1 GPCRMEMPYV
11 RQAYERFHQKGL
23 EIIGVSL
30 DNTETEVKTFTSMSG
45 MPWPQTVQGRGLP
58 TPIKRDYAVMS
69 IPAAFLIDREGR
81 IAGRNLRGEGLLSAI
96 EALLGTGGA
105 GERQRSD

>member
-1 GPCRMEMPYV
+1 MPYV
-11 RQAYERFHQKGL
+11 RQAYERFHQRGL

-30 DNTETEVKTFTSMSG
+30 DNSDTEVKAFTTMSG

-58 TPIKRDYAVMS
+58 TPIKRDYAIMS

-81 IAGRNLRGEGLLSAI
+81 IAGRNLRGEGLLQAI
-96 EALLGTGGA
+96 ETLLGAEGA
-105 GERQRSD
+105 SGERQRSD